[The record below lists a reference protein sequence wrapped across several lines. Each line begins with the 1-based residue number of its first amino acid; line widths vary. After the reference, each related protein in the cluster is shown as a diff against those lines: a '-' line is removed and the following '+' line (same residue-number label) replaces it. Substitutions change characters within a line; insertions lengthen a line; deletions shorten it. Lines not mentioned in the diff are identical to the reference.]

1 VTPTWV
7 RVAAGI
13 AVAAF
18 FVVFLT
24 GVFGYYD
31 WWLIA
36 SAVFLVAFGAV
47 WAYKLRHDR
56 EEGK

>member
-1 VTPTWV
+1 MTPTWV
-7 RVAAGI
+7 RVAAGT

-56 EEGK
+56 DA